1 MASAVRVLVFFAA
14 LQDPIVLALC
24 SLQESVPPVMAFHL
38 GSLGFLSPFEFFD
51 YREKVDDV
59 LQGRLFTLYNLCLC
73 TLWQKIGFETG
84 FKTSK
89 RWHVFDSLSVALLG

>member
-1 MASAVRVLVFFAA
+1 MLAA
-14 LQDPIVLALC
+14 F

-59 LQGRLFTLYNLCLC
+59 LQGLFSTC
-73 TLWQKIGFETG
+73 TDI
-84 FKTSK
+84 
-89 RWHVFDSLSVALLG
+89 